1 MYIGNAMTGPLSTH
15 TRFWQPNSK
24 IIRTD
29 FLSLNSVLI
38 KRHIPFFNLLN
49 TSSKSDFLEI
59 LIKTK
64 AMRNVLTFIY
74 EN

>member
-1 MYIGNAMTGPLSTH
+1 MYIGNAKTGPLNTDQVLAAK
-15 TRFWQPNSK
+15 RK
-24 IIRTD
+24 IIRKD
-29 FLSLNSVLI
+29 FLSLNSVLM
-38 KRHIPFFNLLN
+38 KRYIPFFNLLN